1 MQISVYQHQESTRPL
16 LVNNKGT
23 MSLWELDAFGWMASR
38 GIGFLTCARQKKLSI
53 SADKHARLAYRALCV
68 PPQKRSACI
77 TQTAN
82 YCTAMDSH
90 ERAYPPN
97 KLKDQ
102 WMYTYRIYG
111 GWLSSRVP
119 LTTTIHGQR
128 GLATLRNRRS
138 KNPWVVKLEFPRKKV
153 TANSKPK
160 TEGI

>member
-77 TQTAN
+77 TQTEN

-111 GWLSSRVP
+111 GRLSCRVP
-119 LTTTIHGQR
+119 FTTTTHGQR

-138 KNPWVVKLEFPRKKV
+138 KNP
-153 TANSKPK
+153 
-160 TEGI
+160 

>member
-53 SADKHARLAYRALCV
+53 SADKHARLTYRALCV
-68 PPQKRSACI
+68 PPQKRSDCI
-77 TQTAN
+77 TQTAI

-111 GWLSSRVP
+111 GFQVEYHSRQQSTASMGLPRCVIGAVKIHESSNWSFP
-119 LTTTIHGQR
+119 GKTSHSEQQ
-128 GLATLRNRRS
+128 A
-138 KNPWVVKLEFPRKKV
+138 KN
-153 TANSKPK
+153 
-160 TEGI
+160 